1 MMILWWLCPT
11 ALALS
16 LSIYWAVSSTT
27 SSLAHHKD
35 QMLFGIHARWPPVKA
50 AFCCRCPWEV
60 TSAGRSMQCLGGRWV
75 EGVEMWAGRQVGVG
89 PGGQV
94 IGLDNELTGCGLQ
107 DVGASTVLRKHQ

>member
-16 LSIYWAVSSTT
+16 LSICWAVSSTT

-60 TSAGRSMQCLGGRWV
+60 TSAGSSMQCLGGRWV

-89 PGGQV
+89 AAEQV
-94 IGLDNELTGCGLQ
+94 
-107 DVGASTVLRKHQ
+107 VGWTMSLWAVGSRMWVT